1 VQVCQECIKQ
11 FNNKTN
17 YIMATNSIEKQSFG
31 QAGAYLIT
39 NNSNTITREF
49 CAITF
54 LEDSTFDSDGLGW
67 PELNKKADGTAESN
81 ITAIGTSITF
91 PKGLTIYGQFTSIAL
106 NSGKVLAYLSA

>member
-1 VQVCQECIKQ
+1 
-11 FNNKTN
+11 
-17 YIMATNSIEKQSFG
+17 MATTNIDKQSFG
-31 QAGAYLIT
+31 QTGAYLIT
-39 NNSNTITREF
+39 DTSNTITREF

-54 LEDSTFDSDGLGW
+54 LEDSTFDSNGLGW

-106 NSGKVLAYLSA
+106 NSGKVLAYLAA